1 RVVLIFLSCLLML
14 SDALAQVFSA
24 NGPLAQSFSRYVP
37 RSQQLGLAQA
47 VEQGIDQ
54 HQVLVA
60 EAGTGTG
67 KTWAY
72 LVPIL
77 LSEGKA
83 LISTGTRTL
92 QDQLYHRDLPEL
104 CQGLQT
110 SASAALLKGR
120 SNYLCH
126 YHFAQA
132 VLNEHAF
139 VSTLQVMG
147 YPPLRLSLEH
157 SAKT

>member
-1 RVVLIFLSCLLML
+1 ML

-47 VEQGIDQ
+47 VEQAIEQ

-120 SNYLCH
+120 SKDRKSTRLNSSHVSISY
-126 YHFAQA
+126 A
-132 VLNEHAF
+132 VFCLKKKTTNLYIIEPDNE
-139 VSTLQVMG
+139 
-147 YPPLRLSLEH
+147 
-157 SAKT
+157 